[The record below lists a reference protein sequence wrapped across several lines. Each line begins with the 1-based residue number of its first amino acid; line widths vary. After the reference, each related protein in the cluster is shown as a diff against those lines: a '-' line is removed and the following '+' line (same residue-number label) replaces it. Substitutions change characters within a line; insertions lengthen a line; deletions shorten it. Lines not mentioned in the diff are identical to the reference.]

1 MPKIGH
7 LGSTFWKTSVRF
19 EISTFE
25 IGYKGNFVEIRKLIL
40 FDPKCPNLGI
50 CAQSFGKQMSDLKS
64 ALSKWGT
71 R

>member
-7 LGSTFWKTSVRF
+7 LGSTFWKTNVRF

-25 IGYKGNFVEIRKLIL
+25 IGDKGNFVKIRKLIF

-50 CAQSFGKQMSDLKS
+50 WAQHFGKQMPDLKS
-64 ALSKWGT
+64 VPSK
-71 R
+71 